1 VNTFYHPF
9 RRTGA
14 TKVVDAVGDTL
25 TLKRARG
32 WKSTQIAESYVDDS
46 VSIKIK
52 ISKRRFPLNQSKPST
67 STEYTSANTSDLTSS
82 GNFSISGNNNS
93 TVKFNLY
100 DSNKTHLS
108 NINNN

>member
-9 RRTGA
+9 RRTEA
-14 TKVVDAVGDTL
+14 TIVVDAGGDTL

-32 WKSTQIAESYVDDS
+32 WKSTQIAESY
-46 VSIKIK
+46 SISNKIK
-52 ISKRRFPLNQSKPST
+52 ISKRRFPLNQFKPST
-67 STEYTSANTSDLTSS
+67 STEYTIANTSDLTWS
-82 GNFSISGNNNS
+82 GNFSISGNNS
-93 TVKFNLY
+93 TMKFNLY